1 MITTDVSPNACP
13 TDRSAKADN
22 RRRWMWIWIGSLA
35 VGVFLTIWS
44 TVNEALWMQSHGD
57 VIHWG
62 SLIAYRT
69 VEELTCVACYPVC
82 FWLVDHFPIDHVER
96 WRNAAILLVA
106 IYLVAALKYLVFLP
120 LFLLVWTHAATIGGV
135 LGNIS
140 ETAFTFVGAIGIAH
154 AVRFYHEARER
165 ERTALQLRQRL
176 SQAQLEALK
185 SQLQPHFLFNALNG
199 VTALM
204 HWDVAAAD
212 EMLTQLADLLRET
225 LRYPG
230 SHEIPLTEELA
241 LLDRYLGVMRVRFH
255 DRLTVR
261 CDIEPAAGDA
271 LVPHFLLQ
279 PLVENALEHGIAQR
293 PGPGC
298 VDITARRDGTT
309 LRITVV
315 DDGPGLAG
323 DLASGRTNGNGNG
336 VGLTNARA
344 RLAELYGDDQTLT
357 LEPVSAAGGARATV
371 TLPYHVRAGAP

>member
-1 MITTDVSPNACP
+1 MVTANMSPDARPDDCE
-13 TDRSAKADN
+13 AKAEN
-22 RRRWMWIWIGSLA
+22 RRRWMWIWVGSLA
-35 VGVFLTIWS
+35 VGVFMTIWS
-44 TVNEALWMQSHGD
+44 TANEVLWTQAHGEA
-57 VIHWG
+57 IHWG
-62 SLIAYRT
+62 RILAYRA
-69 VEELTCVACYPVC
+69 VEELTCVPSYAIC
-82 FWLVDHFPIDHVER
+82 FWLVDHFPLDHAKH

-106 IYLVAALKYLVFLP
+106 IYLVAALKYVVFYP
-120 LFLLVWTHAATIGGV
+120 LFVLVWTHPATIGGI
-135 LGNIS
+135 LADAS
-140 ETAFTFVGAIGIAH
+140 ETAFVLVGAIGIAH
-154 AVRFYHEARER
+154 AVRFYREARER

-225 LRYPG
+225 LRHPG
-230 SHEIPLTEELA
+230 THEIPLTEELA
-241 LLDRYLGVMRVRFH
+241 LLDRYLGVVRVRFH

-261 CDIEPAAGDA
+261 CDIEPAVGDA

-298 VDITARRDGTT
+298 VDIAARRDGNT

-323 DLASGRTNGNGNG
+323 DLASGHTNGNGNG

-344 RLAELYGDDQTLT
+344 RLAELYGDNQTLT

-371 TLPYHVRAGAP
+371 TLPYHLRTP